1 MLSKP
6 NPFVAC
12 EMKHKDWWT
21 NILHRIQGT
30 KYWSKLFP
38 NFLKQFYV
46 LLNVYCRSSVD
57 SIAFTIIKALW
68 MCRIP
73 VKLQV
78 HTTTI
83 PLPISFYVYD
93 ILLPQ
98 NRLHQPEHNDVHVY
112 QCVCLACLF
121 TERFIRDK
129 LKKNFN
135 RKRLA
140 KVVEHEI

>member
-6 NPFVAC
+6 NPFVVC

-83 PLPISFYVYD
+83 PLSISFYVYD

-98 NRLHQPEHNDVHVY
+98 NRLHHQNIMMFMFISVSVW
-112 QCVCLACLF
+112 LAYLLKGSSETNWRKIS
-121 TERFIRDK
+121 TENVLQK
-129 LKKNFN
+129 
-135 RKRLA
+135 
-140 KVVEHEI
+140 